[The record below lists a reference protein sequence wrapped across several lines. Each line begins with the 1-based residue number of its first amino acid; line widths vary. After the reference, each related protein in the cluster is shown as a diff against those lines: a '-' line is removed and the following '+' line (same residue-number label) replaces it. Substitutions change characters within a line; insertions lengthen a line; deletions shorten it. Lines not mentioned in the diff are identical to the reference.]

1 MAIRAPD
8 GANKKPD
15 DFPTSDFEILPAEG
29 DLKSGIPALTE
40 MPAPHMITMFLY
52 SPLLKIKQILENI
65 TLINLPQFSDQ
76 LFLLQPLIFRRTS
89 THDVS
94 SKSTGLVDDPL
105 TCLDHVDPL

>member
-52 SPLLKIKQILENI
+52 SPLLEIKQILENI
-65 TLINLPQFSDQ
+65 KLINSPQFSDK
-76 LFLLQPLIFRRTS
+76 LFFLQPLIF
-89 THDVS
+89 
-94 SKSTGLVDDPL
+94 
-105 TCLDHVDPL
+105 

>member
-40 MPAPHMITMFLY
+40 MPAPHMITMFLNFP
-52 SPLLKIKQILENI
+52 SSNPCSRAASENPEVFDDRAPITVLLFFK
-65 TLINLPQFSDQ
+65 DQ
-76 LFLLQPLIFRRTS
+76 LECKMDFLSRS
-89 THDVS
+89 W
-94 SKSTGLVDDPL
+94 K
-105 TCLDHVDPL
+105 